1 MDKKIITM
9 KIIMH
14 QNKILIILFFLF
26 TFFIFFNSCSTTK
39 QLQDAEKLETEAAEN
54 PEMEIS
60 LDESEEIEAKQP
72 EAEIETPSLTPE
84 EEEAIRW
91 AEILEDAKSMS
102 PEQKKFYLLKKTRDY
117 EVIGKDLDYK
127 IMVNDEAKEVI
138 IQFEESDSDEDWKN
152 NYLFFPWPLKL
163 DNKIVW
169 TTYGYAK
176 VYKSA
181 QNIPFN
187 EFYKQIEE
195 HPDYK
200 ILIWGWSI
208 GSAMAKITA
217 RHFEIRTGGKKKIDE
232 LTTWG
237 DVKCWYNPFYSV
249 KKRCVRIREYVNIN
263 DLVTW
268 CIPICR
274 RDVTCRVGDKY
285 SFKKSLNSEYYHLNY
300 HECDYSKWEET
311 EEKNNNQ

>member
-1 MDKKIITM
+1 MREFCTII
-9 KIIMH
+9 IIFVS
-14 QNKILIILFFLF
+14 LA
-26 TFFIFFNSCSTTK
+26 FISCKTTN
-39 QLQDAEKLETEAAEN
+39 QLQDTEKIEEETV
-54 PEMEIS
+54 
-60 LDESEEIEAKQP
+60 
-72 EAEIETPSLTPE
+72 AEIEIAPPVIEIEIKEEEPETPKLTPE

-91 AEILEDAKSMS
+91 AGILKESESMTT
-102 PEQKKFYLLKKTRDY
+102 EQRKFYLLKKTRDY
-117 EVIGKDLDYK
+117 EVVGEDLDYK
-127 IMVNDEAKEVI
+127 IMVNDDTKEVI
-138 IQFEESDSDEDWKN
+138 IQFEESDSDEDWRN
-152 NYLFFPWPLKL
+152 NYLFLPWPLKL

-181 QNIPFN
+181 NNIPID
-187 EFYKQIEE
+187 EFFKQIEL

-200 ILIWGWSI
+200 VVIWGWSI

-217 RHFEIRTGGKKKIDE
+217 RHFEIRTKKQKKIDE

-249 KKRCVRIREYVNIN
+249 KKSCIVIHEYVNIN

-274 RDVTCRVGDKY
+274 RDVKCRVGDKF
-285 SFKKSLNSEYYHLNY
+285 SFKKARNSEHYHLNY
-300 HECDYSKWEET
+300 HECDFSKWEE
-311 EEKNNNQ
+311 

>member
-1 MDKKIITM
+1 M
-9 KIIMH
+9 KIKNIF
-14 QNKILIILFFLF
+14 ILVFILLF
-26 TFFIFFNSCSTTK
+26 SVISFNSCASNR
-39 QLQDAEKLETEAAEN
+39 QLQDPEKIEEEN
-54 PEMEIS
+54 ELSVPEDIE
-60 LDESEEIEAKQP
+60 DSEEIEVP
-72 EAEIETPSLTPE
+72 VENPVVETENVDETVTLTPE

-91 AEILEDAKSMS
+91 AGILKEAETMT
-102 PEQKKFYLLKKTRDY
+102 PEQKKFYLLRRTRDY
-117 EVIGKDLDYK
+117 EVVGKDLDYK
-127 IMVNDEAKEVI
+127 IMVNYETKEVI

-181 QNIPFN
+181 QDIPFN
-187 EFYKQIEE
+187 EFYKQIEA

-200 ILIWGWSI
+200 VVIWGWSI

-217 RHFEIRTGGKKKIDE
+217 RHFEIRTKGQKKIDE

-237 DVKCWYNPFYSV
+237 DVKCWYNYFYSV
-249 KKRCVRIREYVNIN
+249 KKRCVKIREYVTPN
-263 DLVTW
+263 DLITW

-274 RDVTCRVGDKY
+274 RDVKNKVGDKY
-285 SFKKSLNSEYYHLNY
+285 SIKKSFKSEYYHINY
-300 HECDYSKWEET
+300 QDYDYSKYEELDKA
-311 EEKNNNQ
+311 E

>member
-1 MDKKIITM
+1 M
-9 KIIMH
+9 KIKNIF
-14 QNKILIILFFLF
+14 ILVFILLF
-26 TFFIFFNSCSTTK
+26 SVISFNSCASNR
-39 QLQDAEKLETEAAEN
+39 QLQDPEKLEEDNEQPLTEDIE
-54 PEMEIS
+54 
-60 LDESEEIEAKQP
+60 DSEEIEVP
-72 EAEIETPSLTPE
+72 VENPVVETENVEETVSLTPE

-91 AEILEDAKSMS
+91 AGILKEAETMT
-102 PEQKKFYLLKKTRDY
+102 PEQKKFYLLRRTRDY
-117 EVIGKDLDYK
+117 EVVGKDLDYK
-127 IMVNDEAKEVI
+127 IMVNDETKEVI

-181 QNIPFN
+181 QDIPFN
-187 EFYKQIEE
+187 EFYKQIEA

-200 ILIWGWSI
+200 VVIWGWSI

-217 RHFEIRTGGKKKIDE
+217 RHFEIRTKGKKQIDE

-237 DVKCWYNPFYSV
+237 DVKCWYNYFYSV
-249 KKRCVRIREYVNIN
+249 KKRCVKIREYVTPN
-263 DLVTW
+263 DLITW

-274 RDVTCRVGDKY
+274 RDVKNKVGDKY
-285 SFKKSLNSEYYHLNY
+285 SIKKSFKSEYYHINY
-300 HECDYSKWEET
+300 QDYDYSKYEELDKA
-311 EEKNNNQ
+311 E